1 MYKSAGKPQRL
12 LADQQTN
19 ALWNTPAS
27 GCPPSTPTARTVRMI
42 WIAASD
48 AAKGS
53 PLCSNACGSEP
64 DLAKLASIKTTRVS
78 RIGSLSGSK

>member
-1 MYKSAGKPQRL
+1 MPAEY
-12 LADQQTN
+12 ADRKDG
-19 ALWNTPAS
+19 ADDLD
-27 GCPPSTPTARTVRMI
+27 RRI
-42 WIAASD
+42 